1 MKQIVSAL
9 TKTVF
14 CAALCCAL
22 FLAAA
27 GQTAHAARYDLEK
40 ADAPY
45 ESDARV
51 TRCRSTTLR
60 VSARR
65 IRAANTG
72 SKMSR
77 SRLGTHTST
86 TTRRTTFSRSTTT
99 QGRISA

>member
-14 CAALCCAL
+14 CAALCCGL

-40 ADAPY
+40 ADVPY
-45 ESDARV
+45 ESDGK
-51 TRCRSTTLR
+51 SYTLSLYDPESFNQ
-60 VSARR
+60 VQP
-65 IRAANTG
+65 NTG